1 MNKKDVLNNIE
12 TLEKRIKNLEE
23 ENEYLKKENKK
34 LKDKLKFNKTA
45 GRKKFEFKESDIEL
59 IKLYRVQGYTIREL
73 ANIFNCSVGLMH
85 KTITRNKLNI

>member
-1 MNKKDVLNNIE
+1 MNNIE

-23 ENEYLKKENKK
+23 ENEYL

>member
-1 MNKKDVLNNIE
+1 MNNIE

-45 GRKKFEFKESDIEL
+45 GRKKFDRVNKTLQSSR
-59 IKLYRVQGYTIREL
+59 LYY
-73 ANIFNCSVGLMH
+73 
-85 KTITRNKLNI
+85 